1 MSYPKQKPKT
11 LSLSEALDLGRRRH
25 QAGALT
31 DAQKLY
37 ELVLEAQPN
46 NTDALTLLASIAFRL
61 GQEEKGCKV
70 LDQAIELYSNTVR
83 ERPWEMG
90 ALAPLVNFLLA
101 RNRTAEAEEKIRRL
115 EFPLIP
121 VRASEEAF
129 EERRRRA
136 IAAGRPS
143 MVITTVPKSASE
155 SIWNKLAEG
164 LDLGQCHLA
173 LGLFPDCC
181 LMPSRVRTAAEG
193 GLIVK
198 EHILATPHNLQ
209 TLREHGIDRI
219 VVQLRDPRQAL
230 LSWVHF
236 VRDDVNQR
244 LLAPLWRKIVPAPEV
259 FEQPLEQQIDWG
271 IERYLPYLI
280 DFAGGWKTADDA
292 EDSGLQVH
300 FATFEHFRTDPE
312 AYIAGVLDFYGIDRA
327 DFRSDAEAEVVHLRK
342 GQIDE
347 WREVFTPA
355 QKAAAWARIPEE
367 MAAQHGWTP

>member
-1 MSYPKQKPKT
+1 MSYPKQTPKT
-11 LSLSEALDLGRRRH
+11 LSLNEALDLGRRRH
-25 QAGALT
+25 QAGALA

-61 GQEEKGCKV
+61 GEEEKGREV
-70 LDQAIELYSNTVR
+70 LDQAIELYANTVR
-83 ERPWEMG
+83 QRPWEMG

-101 RNRTAEAEEKIRRL
+101 RDRIAEAEEKIRKL

-136 IAAGRPS
+136 IAAGRRS
-143 MVITTVPKSASE
+143 MVMTTVPKSASE

-181 LMPSRVRTAAEG
+181 LMPSRVKIAAEG

-209 TLREHGIDRI
+209 TLRAHGMDRV

-259 FEQPLEQQIDWG
+259 FHQPLEQQIDWG
-271 IERYLPYLI
+271 IERYLPYLV
-280 DFAGGWKTADDA
+280 DFAGGWKVAGDD
-292 EDSGLQVH
+292 EDTGVQVH

-312 AYIAGVLDFYGIDRA
+312 AYVAQILDFYDIDKA
-327 DFRSDAEAEVVHLRK
+327 AFRSDAEAEVVHLRK

-347 WREVFTPA
+347 WRDVFTPA
-355 QKAAAWARIPEE
+355 QKAAAWAQIPEE
-367 MAAQHGWTP
+367 MAAQHGWTA